1 MGYPFPQ
8 LRGLLVYAARATSGK
23 IPHRCYVMLRQLLL
37 ANSQF
42 QVAALALPSPIAAE
56 DGLFWRCVIIN
67 GCSKRKK
74 KSKPQKKKDSDHEYN
89 ENLTR
94 YLIRLMPAG
103 LPLEGRR
110 HIQHCSLGIVGMVS
124 CWDRHI

>member
-1 MGYPFPQ
+1 MA
-8 LRGLLVYAARATSGK
+8 VKKES
-23 IPHRCYVMLRQLLL
+23 
-37 ANSQF
+37 
-42 QVAALALPSPIAAE
+42 
-56 DGLFWRCVIIN
+56 
-67 GCSKRKK
+67 KK
-74 KSKPQKKKDSDHEYN
+74 KARKIKKNKDIDDEYN

-110 HIQHCSLGIVGMVS
+110 HIQHWSLGIVGMVF